1 MCFID
6 FLISRLDGL
15 WSFQMGD
22 TKLDFFQ
29 RINILKGNYWILD
42 SCLAVKKS
50 QNLTFKVNFLCQ
62 NCIQI
67 FLFFFIEEYHFRSTF
82 FVIDIFKSLYDD
94 ALFLTTRHQSKTQN
108 SIISYWY
115 DDSYLCKNRSNF
127 YPPRE
132 RSATHIA
139 KMWLLPTYVE

>member
-1 MCFID
+1 ME
-6 FLISRLDGL
+6 
-15 WSFQMGD
+15 D
-22 TKLDFFQ
+22 TKLERLLFKNPPTQRKLLNFGFMFSCQKVPKFDFQSQF
-29 RINILKGNYWILD
+29 
-42 SCLAVKKS
+42 SMSKKHP
-50 QNLTFKVNFLCQ
+50 NLSL
-62 NCIQI
+62 
-67 FLFFFIEEYHFRSTF
+67 FFIEEYHFRSTF

-139 KMWLLPTYVE
+139 KM